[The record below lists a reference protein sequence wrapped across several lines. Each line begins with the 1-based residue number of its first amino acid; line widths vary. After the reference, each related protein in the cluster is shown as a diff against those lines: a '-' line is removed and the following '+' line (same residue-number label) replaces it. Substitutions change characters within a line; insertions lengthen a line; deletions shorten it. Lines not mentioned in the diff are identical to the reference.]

1 MYICMYIRGTGYHMI
16 NLFVACNWNRRW
28 QTFQSVLHC
37 RSLPKKKVHLETYY
51 YYDASFTKLS
61 SQSSATSRCAYSTK
75 PSFQSVLQ
83 GLKCNHC
90 NKSGWMA
97 GLSSKP
103 EPEMETAK
111 LSVEFS
117 MYIFLVAEISI
128 FILYSATFSMSMLYI
143 GPIRTSYGW

>member
-1 MYICMYIRGTGYHMI
+1 
-16 NLFVACNWNRRW
+16 
-28 QTFQSVLHC
+28 
-37 RSLPKKKVHLETYY
+37 
-51 YYDASFTKLS
+51 
-61 SQSSATSRCAYSTK
+61 
-75 PSFQSVLQ
+75 
-83 GLKCNHC
+83 
-90 NKSGWMA
+90 MA